1 MVGETKKKVMKTLIN
16 TTLFEE
22 QQNRETFNGRNKK
35 NSIQL
40 NIKKFVKRIVN
51 IECMRNKDIRKRFTL
66 DLQMTFTPKSR

>member
-16 TTLFEE
+16 TTPFEE

-51 IECMRNKDIRKRFTL
+51 IECMRHKDIRKRFTL

>member
-1 MVGETKKKVMKTLIN
+1 MKTLIS

-22 QQNRETFNGRNKK
+22 QQKRETFNGRNKK

-40 NIKKFVKRIVN
+40 NIKKFVKRIIN
-51 IECMRNKDIRKRFTL
+51 IECILNKDIRKRFTL